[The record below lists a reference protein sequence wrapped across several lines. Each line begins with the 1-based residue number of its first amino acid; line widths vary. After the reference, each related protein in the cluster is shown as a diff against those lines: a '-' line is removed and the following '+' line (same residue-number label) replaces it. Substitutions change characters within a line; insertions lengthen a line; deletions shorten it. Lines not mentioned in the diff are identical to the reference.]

1 MGKRKSKGNVNKSDN
16 KKIDSRTEIDY
27 EKLAEAIV
35 LAQKKVK
42 ELEEQEEE
50 NKELSGNKWS
60 AVRGYKQCT
69 SSNGFKKII
78 YHIRNAIVIIFNI
91 LFLTP
96 KLTSNDANDALIRFI
111 YKTFMK
117 LIKWGFYGL
126 SIFLFGFAIYS
137 IVNKQIPFVI
147 LGFLYSYGSYLFGRM
162 FQFAIVEIEYI
173 EDKNY
178 VVSLFSS
185 LASFIAMILALI
197 ALFVSKK

>member
-1 MGKRKSKGNVNKSDN
+1 MGKRKTKVNVNKSN
-16 KKIDSRTEIDY
+16 IKKIDSRKEIDY

-50 NKELSGNKWS
+50 NKESSGNKWS

-96 KLTSNDANDALIRFI
+96 KHTPNDANDALIRLLYTGFI
-111 YKTFMK
+111 KI
-117 LIKWGFYGL
+117 IKWIFYAF

-137 IVNKQIPFVI
+137 IINKQLSFVI
-147 LGFLYSYGSYLFGRM
+147 LGFLYSLCAYLFGRI
-162 FQFAIVEIEYI
+162 FQFAIVEIKYI
-173 EDKNY
+173 KDKNY

-185 LASFIAMILALI
+185 LVSFVAMILALI